1 MSTVIKVENLGKRYR
16 LGVINRHMLY
26 LELQSWWA
34 RVRGKVDP
42 NSLIMEKNPRRSGA
56 GEFWALRDVSFEV
69 QEGDVI
75 GILGRNGSGKS
86 TLLKILSEIT
96 TPSAGQAFLKGSVA
110 SLLEVGT
117 GFHQELTGR
126 ENVYL
131 NGSILG
137 MKRAEIAAKYDEIA
151 SFAGVEEFMDTP
163 VKRYSSGMK
172 LRLAFAVAAHLE
184 PEILILDEVLAVGDA
199 NFQQKCLGRIG
210 EVARGGR
217 TILFVSHNM
226 AAVQSLCNR
235 GIVLDEGRIVYS
247 GGAEDAVSYYMH
259 TINPSSGSLRNRTDR
274 SGTGEVRLVGL
285 ELRDLEGRPLTSVW
299 TGQDVD
305 LCFYLENYSA
315 KTFPKLHIDFVLK
328 NQLDLVIFKQ
338 QNKDQMEQWGELP
351 SRAMAVCRLRQVPLA
366 ESSYQISVR
375 LRSDA
380 IGQVVD
386 QVDNALEFTVVGS
399 DFFGSVE
406 LSKSNKGACIVR
418 GDWSLIPGKSRDES
432 ATLSATVQSSI

>member
-34 RVRGKVDP
+34 RVRGKTDP
-42 NSLIMEKNPRRSGA
+42 NSLIMQKNPRRSGV

-69 QEGDVI
+69 EKGDVI

-96 TPSAGQAFLKGSVA
+96 MPTAGRAFLKGSVA

-137 MKRAEIAAKYDEIA
+137 MKRAEIDAKYDEIA
-151 SFAGVEEFMDTP
+151 TFAGVEEFMDTP

-226 AAVQSLCNR
+226 AAVQALCNR
-235 GIVLDEGRIVYS
+235 GIVLDEGRIIYS
-247 GGAEDAVSYYMH
+247 GSAKDAVSHYLH
-259 TINPSSGSLRNRTDR
+259 TIHPSSGSLRDRKDR
-274 SGTGEVRLVGL
+274 SGTGEVRVVGL
-285 ELRDLEGRPLTSVW
+285 ELRDLEGRPISTVW
-299 TGQDVD
+299 SGQDVEVC
-305 LCFYLENYSA
+305 LYLENYSA
-315 KTFPKLHIDFVLK
+315 KTFPALHIDFVVK
-328 NQLDLVIFKQ
+328 NQLDLQVFKQ
-338 QNKDQMEQWGELP
+338 QNKGQMDGWAELP
-351 SRAMAVCRLRQVPLA
+351 AKAMAVCRLHQLPLA

-375 LRSDA
+375 IRSHA

-386 QVDNALEFTVVGS
+386 QVENALEFTIVGS
-399 DFFGSVE
+399 DFFGSTE
-406 LSKSNKGACIVR
+406 LSKSNKSACLVR
-418 GDWSLIPGKSRDES
+418 GDWSLIPGKSREES
-432 ATLSATVQSSI
+432 QAIPISA